1 MADRFA
7 GGSQEAGDGLQRFR
21 AMVLAAPLG
30 MHFYRLEPDGRL
42 VFIGSNPAADR
53 ILSLDHSTCLGK
65 TIEEAFPALVGT
77 EVPDRYRA
85 AARDGTPWHAET
97 VTYRDERVEGAYEV
111 DVFLIAPGEMVAIFQ
126 DVTDRARAAADLVLE
141 RQRLARSEA
150 LHRAVVRSVPLV
162 QWTTDREGRFTHS
175 EGLGLAALGL
185 RPGEVVGRTVDEVYA
200 DNPGVRADLRRAL
213 AGESFVDE
221 NHIGESTFES
231 HWGPIR
237 DEAGGV
243 VGVAGVALDVTARL
257 RLQEQVQRAQKL
269 ELLGRLAGGLAHDL
283 NNLLTVVRACAEAV
297 REDAASNLPATGDDV
312 DQIVDAVQRA
322 AELLRQLLA
331 FGRRQGFSPEPVD
344 LGQVVEANRK
354 MMRRILGDQVELA
367 TEAEPGLWP
376 VWWDRGHLEQ
386 VLLNL
391 ALNARDAMPA
401 GGRFTVATRNLA
413 ADGGGA
419 DRVRLLVQDTGTG
432 MSEEVKAHLFEP
444 FFTTKPSGMGT
455 GLGLAT
461 VYGLVTQGGGRIQ
474 VESEPGR
481 GTAFELAFPR
491 WQGPGPA

>member
-1 MADRFA
+1 MADCFA
-7 GGSQEAGDGLQRFR
+7 GGSQEAGDGLRRFR

-42 VFIGSNPAADR
+42 VFIASNPAGDR
-53 ILSLDHSTCLGK
+53 ILRLDHTTCLGK

-77 EVPDRYRA
+77 EIPDRYRA
-85 AARDGTPWHAET
+85 AARDGTPWHVET
-97 VTYRDERVEGAYEV
+97 VTYRDERVEGAYQVEA
-111 DVFLIAPGEMVAIFQ
+111 FAIAPGEMVAIFQ
-126 DVTDRARAAADLVLE
+126 DVTDRARAAADLALE

-175 EGLGLAALGL
+175 EGLGLAAIGL

-221 NHIGESTFES
+221 NHVGESIFES

-237 DEAGGV
+237 DGGGAV

-269 ELLGRLAGGLAHDL
+269 DLVGRLAGGLAHDL
-283 NNLLTVVRACAEAV
+283 NNLLTVIRSCAEAI
-297 REDAASNLPATGDDV
+297 REDAGVGLPATGDDV
-312 DQIVDAVQRA
+312 EQIVEAGQRA
-322 AELLRQLLA
+322 GELIRQLLA
-331 FGRRQGFSPEPVD
+331 FGRQQAAAPEPVD

-354 MMRRILGDQVELA
+354 MLRRLLGERVELSL
-367 TEAEPGLWP
+367 EAQPGLWP
-376 VWWDRGHLEQ
+376 VWSDRGHLEQ

-391 ALNARDAMPA
+391 ALNARDAMPS
-401 GGRFTVATRNLA
+401 GGRFEVAVRNVGA
-413 ADGGGA
+413 RDADG
-419 DRVRLLVQDTGTG
+419 DRVELGVRDTGTG
-432 MSEEVKAHLFEP
+432 MSQEVKAHLFEP
-444 FFTTKPSGMGT
+444 FFTTKPASKGT

-481 GTAFELAFPR
+481 GTAFAIAFPR
-491 WQGPGPA
+491 WRGGPG